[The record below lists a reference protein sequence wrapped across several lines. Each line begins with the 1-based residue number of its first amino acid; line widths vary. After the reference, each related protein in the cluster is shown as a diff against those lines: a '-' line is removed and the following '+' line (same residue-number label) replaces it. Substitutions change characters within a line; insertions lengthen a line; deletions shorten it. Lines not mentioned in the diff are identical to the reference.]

1 MQIDYFFMNGRLSFM
16 IIYICISFVLCM
28 VTDAQQLSSTSK
40 KAIKYYDSGY
50 SNYTQRQYVKAISDL
65 KNAVKTDA
73 QFIEAYMLMAE
84 SYLEMKEPQ
93 QAKAAFLRCVE
104 INPAF
109 FPPVFFSLAEIEFDV
124 AEYESASQYL
134 EKFLTFSKQKP
145 ALLVKSKKLLQN
157 SRFAAQAIKN
167 PVPFQPENLNLD
179 FEYDQYWPSLSVD
192 EQTLVF
198 TALIPKNP
206 NNPAVYGNRH
216 EDFFISEYH
225 DGKWTKPEN
234 LGSPPNTPDNE
245 GAQTI
250 SADATQMFFTAC
262 NRSDGKGGCDIYY
275 CEKRNGYWTRP
286 RNLGEPINTSAK
298 ETQPSISADGRTLY
312 FVSTRSGGK
321 GGQDIWYS
329 TLENDGKW
337 GEPVNLEEINT
348 PYDESSPFIHLDNQ
362 TLFFASDGLPGM
374 GGYDLFVTRKD
385 TAGKWTTP
393 KNLGYPINSKYNEEG
408 LIVNARGNRAYYS
421 SDRGEGRVRQ
431 IYTFE
436 LYPDVRP
443 QPVSYMKG
451 KIYDAK
457 YLKPLKAIFEL
468 IDLSTAK
475 TVISASSDST
485 NGEFLVCIPSGK
497 DYALN
502 IKCKG
507 YLFFSEHFTVTAG
520 TFQEP
525 YLTDIP
531 LKRIQP
537 GEKVILRNI
546 FFDFASAKLLDESR
560 AELQQL
566 KRFLH
571 DNPDVKIQI
580 TGHTDNIGRQ
590 TYNLDLSQNRAR
602 AVANYLLGEGINMS
616 RVSYKGLGSSE
627 PVAEN
632 DTPEGRAQN
641 RRTELMIVK

>member
-1 MQIDYFFMNGRLSFM
+1 MVRRILYTTVYFCL
-16 IIYICISFVLCM
+16 CCVLCAT
-28 VTDAQQLSSTSK
+28 TDAQQLSSSSK
-40 KAIKYYDSGY
+40 KAVKDYDSGY
-50 SNYTQRQYVKAISDL
+50 DKYTRRQYTAAISDL

-73 QFIEAYMLMAE
+73 KFIEAYMLMAE
-84 SYLEMKEPQ
+84 CYLEMKDPQ
-93 QAKAAFLRCVE
+93 QAKSYFLRCVE
-104 INPAF
+104 INPNF
-109 FPPVFFSLAEIEFDV
+109 FPPVFYSLAEIEFD
-124 AEYESASQYL
+124 AEEYETASQYL

-145 ALLVKSKKLLQN
+145 ALLVKSQKLLQN
-157 SRFAAQAIKN
+157 SRFAAQAVKN

-198 TALIPKNP
+198 TGLIPKNP
-206 NNPAVYGNRH
+206 NNPAVFGNRH
-216 EDFFISEYH
+216 EDFFVSEFH
-225 DGKWTKPEN
+225 DEKWSKPEN

-275 CEKRNGYWTRP
+275 CEKRNGFWTRP

-312 FVSTRSGGK
+312 FVSTRSDGK

-329 TLENDGKW
+329 SLGDDGRW
-337 GEPVNLEEINT
+337 GNPVNLEEINT
-348 PYDESSPFIHLDNQ
+348 SGDESSPFIHLDNQ
-362 TLFFASDGLPGM
+362 TLYFASDGFPGM
-374 GGYDLFVTRKD
+374 GGYDLFVIRKD
-385 TAGKWTTP
+385 TAGKWTMP
-393 KNLGYPINSKYNEEG
+393 QNLGYPINSKYNEEG

-421 SDRGEGRVRQ
+421 SDRADGHIRRL
-431 IYTFE
+431 YTFE
-436 LYPDVRP
+436 LYPDARP

-451 KIYDAK
+451 KIYDAT
-457 YLKPLKAIFEL
+457 YFKPLKALFEL
-468 IDLSTAK
+468 IDLSTAEK
-475 TVISASSDST
+475 VISATSDST
-485 NGEFLVCIPSGK
+485 TGEFLVCTPSGK

-507 YLFFSEHFTVTAG
+507 YLFFSENFTMTSG
-520 TFQEP
+520 TYQEP
-525 YLTDIP
+525 YLKDIP

-537 GEKVILRNI
+537 GEKVILKNI
-546 FFDFASAKLLDESR
+546 FFDFASAKLLDESK

-566 KRFLH
+566 TQFLR
-571 DNPDVKIQI
+571 DNPDVKIRI

-590 TYNLDLSQNRAR
+590 AYNLDLSQERAR
-602 AVANYLLGEGINMS
+602 SVANYLLGEGIDMF

-632 DTPEGRAQN
+632 NTEEGRAQN
-641 RRTELMIVK
+641 RRTELLIVK